1 MENIQKLLCG
11 MQVDNVLGLNV
22 VGNASLQDTALSEA

>member
-1 MENIQKLLCG
+1 MENIQKLLCTG

-22 VGNASLQDTALSEA
+22 VGNASLQE